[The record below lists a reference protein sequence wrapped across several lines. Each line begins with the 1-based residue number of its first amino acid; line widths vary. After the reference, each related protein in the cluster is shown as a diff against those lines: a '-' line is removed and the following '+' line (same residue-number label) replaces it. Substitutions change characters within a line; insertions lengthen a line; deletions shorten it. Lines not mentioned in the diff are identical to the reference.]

1 LAEFEEAIAAL
12 EAGRV
17 TRAVLDHTR

>member
-1 LAEFEEAIAAL
+1 V

-17 TRAVLDHTR
+17 TRATAYQDETVFDLFALDR